1 MISETESINVW
12 EGESFYVVIDRF
24 ELDQSLIQKFNLKK
38 NKKIFSYSS
47 DIGEL
52 ISDEELLKQI
62 S

>member
-1 MISETESINVW
+1 MISETESLNVW
-12 EGESFYVVIDRF
+12 EGESFYIVIDRF
-24 ELDQSLIQKFNLKK
+24 ELNKSLIKKFNLKK

>member
-1 MISETESINVW
+1 MISETESLNVW
-12 EGESFYVVIDRF
+12 EGKSFYVVIDRF

-47 DIGEL
+47 DIEEL

>member
-38 NKKIFSYSS
+38 NKKNFSYSS